1 MNSIPKV
8 SCWSAEMAQG
18 KSPVS
23 RPDVL
28 WTNGDRHTEVWST
41 LMDDHNQG
49 KKENQGREGKKERP
63 QPG

>member
-1 MNSIPKV
+1 
-8 SCWSAEMAQG
+8 MAQG

-41 LMDDHNQG
+41 LMDGHYQG